1 MNTRFMRLLPLAL
14 VVLAACQDSSGPDES
29 GQLNSQ
35 RALADY
41 QAFDEVRQSAGWR
54 GFQLA
59 APQMAARLGF
69 TPGNVNVA
77 MLPLISESNR
87 GKTYIYDGTA
97 QQWVIDPERTDAPAN
112 GVRFITY
119 EPQGAHPDPSKP
131 IGHADLIDLG
141 DATAGIALQLIV
153 VEGTRTIVDY
163 TTSLEG
169 DDDSG
174 HITVDGYIQNTRDK
188 LDFDIDVNGQNA
200 NGLERVDLVFEM
212 GIAARE
218 FRILGDI
225 HGQKHNG
232 EESGAVDL
240 RVRHGNASFTVD
252 VASQAGVLDGTIDLN
267 NSPFALVSGPAQQ
280 PVFTRPNGTP
290 IGGLEALVL
299 WRIFDVSEDV
309 FDLFEDLVDPIAN
322 LVIWAIIL

>member
-1 MNTRFMRLLPLAL
+1 MNTRLMRLLPLAL
-14 VVLAACQDSSGPDES
+14 VLLAACQDSSGPEAS
-29 GQLNSQ
+29 GRLNSQ

-41 QAFDEVRQSAGWR
+41 AAFDEVRQTAGWR

-69 TPGNVNVA
+69 VRSDIAVGMV
-77 MLPLISESNR
+77 PLISGGNR
-87 GKTYIYDGTA
+87 GKTYIYDGTS

-119 EPQGAHPDPSKP
+119 EPQGAHPDPTKP
-131 IGHADLIDLG
+131 IGYADLVDLG
-141 DATAGIALQLIV
+141 DASTGIALQLIV

-163 TTSLEG
+163 TTTLEG

-174 HITVDGYIQNTRDK
+174 HITVDGYIQNARNK
-188 LDFDIDVNGQNA
+188 LDFDIDVNGQNS
-200 NGLERVDLVFEM
+200 NGLERVDVDFEM

-218 FRILGDI
+218 FRILGDV
-225 HGQKHNG
+225 HGQKQNG
-232 EESGAVDL
+232 AESGAVDL

-252 VASQAGVLDGTIDLN
+252 VSSQAGTLDGTIDLN

-280 PVFTRPNGTP
+280 PVFTRPNGKP
-290 IGGLEALVL
+290 IGGAEALVL

-309 FDLFEDLVDPIAN
+309 FDLFEDLIDPIAE